1 MNAFKSLHKKKKKKK
16 ISKRDF
22 FSKFTESFLIQ
33 FNNFILRWFCTIA
46 EASKNRPLITIN
58 MIKIHPVEADTKVIS
73 MWEPETVMSIPH

>member
-1 MNAFKSLHKKKKKKK
+1 MHLNHCTHTHKKK